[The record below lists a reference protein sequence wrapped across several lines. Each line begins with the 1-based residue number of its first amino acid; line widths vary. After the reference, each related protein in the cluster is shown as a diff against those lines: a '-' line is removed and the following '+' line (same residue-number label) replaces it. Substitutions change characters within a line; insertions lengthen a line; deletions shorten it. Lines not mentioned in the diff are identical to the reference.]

1 MSMTQKE
8 MMAMTKEQLI
18 KILLNQQEENEEL
31 QKENEE
37 LKEEVNG
44 RVVIEDIAELFGSDE
59 GENFDWEDEIGAI
72 IFENKKLKKENKKLE
87 EESESF
93 EENLEEIQSILDL
106 DDGCGGMMFHFDRY
120 DQCVKKVKE
129 IVEENKKL
137 KEENKKVEDEINKI
151 VEYHNKGD
159 GMKMFCDKNGGG
171 GVFQN
176 TIAGI
181 GEALK
186 TMKFQAFNM

>member
-1 MSMTQKE
+1 MSYLMAAMKE
-8 MMAMTKEQLI
+8 KGITLY
-18 KILLNQQEENEEL
+18 
-31 QKENEE
+31 
-37 LKEEVNG
+37 EV
-44 RVVIEDIAELFGSDE
+44 
-59 GENFDWEDEIGAI
+59 
-72 IFENKKLKKENKKLE
+72 IFEENKKLK
-87 EESESF
+87 
-93 EENLEEIQSILDL
+93 
-106 DDGCGGMMFHFDRY
+106 
-120 DQCVKKVKE
+120 
-129 IVEENKKL
+129 EENKKI